1 MGGKPGTSTCL
12 VHEEQSDLPKASYVQ
27 RLTRAGSPPKLP
39 CPIHSLSSSEWLG
52 YDNTH
57 QARSQGAK
65 RSKVEW
71 ESAVV
76 LSFGALKHQ
85 IILSGLTIP

>member
-1 MGGKPGTSTCL
+1 
-12 VHEEQSDLPKASYVQ
+12 
-27 RLTRAGSPPKLP
+27 
-39 CPIHSLSSSEWLG
+39 LG

-76 LSFGALKHQ
+76 LSFGSLKHQ
-85 IILSGLTIP
+85 ITLSGLTIP